1 MVSGGLLMMQP
12 NFGEMTDRELKDYA
26 LTHREDDDVFEELIK
41 RVETSEGSRPYPE
54 TDEDLT
60 AMEQS
65 FLQSIARKSRA

>member
-1 MVSGGLLMMQP
+1 MVNGDSLMMQP

-41 RVETSEGSRPYPE
+41 RVETHEGSRPYPE
-54 TDEDLT
+54 TDEDLI

-65 FLQSIARKSRA
+65 FLQSSARKSRA